1 MSHQATIQPQPAQ
14 AAASVAAPAL
24 PALDPRRWLVLT
36 TLVAAQFMFVV
47 DAFIVNVAIPAIR
60 LDLGASPAVI
70 EAVIAL
76 YLIAYAT
83 LVITGGR
90 LGDIFGAKPTFLTGL
105 IGFVVASLACGLAQS
120 GPELVAG
127 RLVQGASAALMV
139 PQVLATIHVL
149 FPAAERSRAFGAYG
163 MALGFGGAAGFVLG
177 GFLVTLNLAGLGWRA
192 VFFVNAP
199 AGVAIAWAAWRWM
212 PRAVLHA
219 RPSLDIAGAAVLF
232 AGLLCLIG
240 PLLFGGDLGRMPWLW
255 SAMPVGA
262 LILWGFLRLERRV
275 ERRGGVPLVESA
287 LWADASFLR
296 GLAGAL
302 CFFLGNLSFYLV
314 VTLFLQGT
322 LGYSPWHAGLAV
334 LPLALAFVLASR
346 QGAARAVRRGSRAL
360 VEGSG
365 LQMLGLLGL
374 ALGAIAP
381 HPAMPAL
388 VLALTLVGYGQGL
401 VMAPL
406 SSAVLSAVRLTSA
419 GSGAGIYATT
429 VQIANAAGVAAVGA
443 LFFAVQERFSDRA
456 AFLAALTAVAAA
468 VAAAAVLFAGLRR
481 SAAPSR

>member
-1 MSHQATIQPQPAQ
+1 MSHQGKIEPQPAQ
-14 AAASVAAPAL
+14 AVASAAPL
-24 PALDPRRWLVLT
+24 ALDPRRWLVLT
-36 TLVAAQFMFVV
+36 TLVAAQFMYVI

-60 LDLGASPAVI
+60 RDLGASPAEI

-105 IGFVVASLACGLAQS
+105 LGFVMASLACGLAQS
-120 GPELVAG
+120 GPELVGA
-127 RLVQGASAALMV
+127 RLVQGATAALMV

-149 FPAAERSRAFGAYG
+149 FPAEERSRAFGAYG

-177 GFLVTLNLAGLGWRA
+177 GFLVTLDLAGLGWRA

-199 AGVAIAWAAWRWM
+199 VGLVIAWAAWRWM
-212 PRAVLHA
+212 PRPAPRA
-219 RPSLDIAGAAVLF
+219 RPSLDIAGASVLF
-232 AGLLCLIG
+232 LGLLCLIG
-240 PLLFGGDLGRMPWLW
+240 PLLFGRDLRPWLW
-255 SAMPVGA
+255 STMPLGA
-262 LILWGFLRLERRV
+262 LILWGFLRLERRIAQ
-275 ERRGGVPLVESA
+275 RGGVPLVESA

-296 GLAGAL
+296 GLAGAF

-314 VTLFLQGT
+314 VTLFLQGS

-334 LPLALAFVLASR
+334 LPLGLAFVVASR
-346 QGAARAVRRGSRAL
+346 LGSARAVQRGSRTL
-360 VEGSG
+360 VEGCG

-374 ALGAIAP
+374 AVAATLD
-381 HPAMPAL
+381 PAMPAL
-388 VLALTLVGYGQGL
+388 VLALAVFGYGQGL

-406 SSAVLSAVRLTSA
+406 SSAVLSAVRHSSA
-419 GSGAGIYATT
+419 GAGAGVYATA
-429 VQIANAAGVAAVGA
+429 VQIANATGVAAVGA

-456 AFLAALTAVAAA
+456 AFLAALIAVGVAVMVAAA
-468 VAAAAVLFAGLRR
+468 LFAGLRR
-481 SAAPSR
+481 SAARAR